1 MAKAISARQFGDEYQ
16 QLVFWKYALNLLSGN
31 YEIDKIKYEDEAVKS
46 YDDVVIEYAI
56 PQKFRD
62 TTINKE
68 YIQVKFH
75 MRDNNFFSLDNLL
88 DPSFINATKYSLLDN
103 VVLAFRSL
111 GDEFKNCKFV
121 IYSMWDIAQDDVLN
135 ELISNVDRT
144 VILDKLFDG
153 TTDASKMGKIR
164 KKLCETLKLTTE
176 ELKCVLHQLCIMN
189 RQETLVRL
197 KEVINEKLSV
207 LGLQVISGSKY
218 TNQYSQLIQELN
230 KLGNISFSKNFL
242 EEQLRNENLY
252 CIKKKSAIV
261 AVRSFKKH
269 TESLDDEANHILE
282 LEEYFEG
289 RFLKNEFQWDKTIY
303 PILKEYIE
311 RCFNDDK
318 DYYIQLETN
327 PSIAFTSGR
336 ILDIKAGKKIIPMQR
351 GENGVASWEK
361 MDNNKQYPEPI
372 SEELTFDND
381 CTDVAIIIGITRNIY
396 NDVLE
401 YFKEEKKEIGRIINI
416 TLETSDSA
424 SVSDGTHAWKLS
436 NTIKNLIDTRNLSE
450 KRNVLH
456 LFAACPNS
464 IMFILGRYSLSFGK
478 IQLYE
483 YDFSKLRTCTYYPTM
498 KFPLKEEY

>member
-1 MAKAISARQFGDEYQ
+1 MAKAVSARQFGDEYQ
-16 QLVFWKYALNLLSGN
+16 QLVFWKYALKLLSGD

-46 YDDVVIEYAI
+46 YDDVVVEYAI

-62 TTINKE
+62 TTITKE

-88 DPSFINATKYSLLDN
+88 DPTFINATKNSLLDN
-103 VVLAFRSL
+103 VVLAYRSL
-111 GDEFKNCKFV
+111 GDEFKNCKFI
-121 IYSMWDIAQDDVLN
+121 IYSMWDIAQDDILN

-144 VILDKLFDG
+144 IILNKLFDG
-153 TTDASKMGKIR
+153 TTDISKMGKFR
-164 KKLCETLKLTTE
+164 SQLCDRLKLTSE
-176 ELKCVLHQLCIMN
+176 ELRCVLRQLCIMN
-189 RQETLVRL
+189 RQETLVGL
-197 KEVINEKLSV
+197 KEVLNEKLSL
-207 LGLQVISGSKY
+207 LGLQVVSGSKH

-230 KLGNISFSKNFL
+230 KSGHISFSKDFL
-242 EEQLRNENLY
+242 EEQLRNEKLY
-252 CIKKKSAIV
+252 CNKKKSAIV

-282 LEEYFEG
+282 LEEYFDG
-289 RFLKNEFQWDKTIY
+289 RFLKNEFQWDKIIY

-311 RCFNDDK
+311 SCFSDDK

-351 GENGVASWEK
+351 GENGVAVWEK
-361 MDNNKQYPEPI
+361 MEDNKQYPEPI
-372 SEELTFDND
+372 AEEQTFDTN
-381 CTDVAIIIGITRNIY
+381 CTDVAIIIGFTRNIY
-396 NDVLE
+396 NDVIE

-424 SVSDGTHAWKLS
+424 SVFDGTHAWNLS
-436 NTIKNLIDTRNLSE
+436 NKIKNLIDARNLSE

-483 YDFSKLRTCTYYPTM
+483 YDFNKLRTCTYYPTM